1 MVATNL
7 KAEAMKLMDTR
18 SALES
23 EMNSIIDRLTQPG
36 APGLSGNLVDSEGF
50 PRSDIDIP
58 VVRADRLKLAQLRNH
73 YKEVTEKI
81 EQTIQVL
88 HSAKL
93 SPASTHRDT
102 GIVGSSQGISA
113 SSVAEVANS
122 GRSINAMDVDV
133 IGGRPFAMV
142 DEISEASPAAEDG
155 LQLGDQIIKFGT
167 VEFGDALLPK
177 LAAEAQT
184 NRGHAIPVVVK
195 RQGDLINL
203 SVTPREWQGRG
214 LLGYVLLSLSA
225 GMSLQHLVK
234 CLYHQINLV
243 QAEML
248 QTLKWIRE

>member
-1 MVATNL
+1 M
-7 KAEAMKLMDTR
+7 
-18 SALES
+18 
-23 EMNSIIDRLTQPG
+23 I
-36 APGLSGNLVDSEGF
+36 
-50 PRSDIDIP
+50 
-58 VVRADRLKLAQLRNH
+58 
-73 YKEVTEKI
+73 
-81 EQTIQVL
+81 
-88 HSAKL
+88 
-93 SPASTHRDT
+93 

-225 GMSLQHLVK
+225 GV
-234 CLYHQINLV
+234 CF
-243 QAEML
+243 
-248 QTLKWIRE
+248 T